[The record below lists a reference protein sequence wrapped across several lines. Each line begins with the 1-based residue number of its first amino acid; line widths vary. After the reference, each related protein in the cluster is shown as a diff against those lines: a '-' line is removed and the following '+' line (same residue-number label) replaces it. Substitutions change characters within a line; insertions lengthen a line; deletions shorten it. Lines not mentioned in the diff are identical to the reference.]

1 MQLPAQ
7 SVQTVP
13 TAALEK
19 PAAMVIVFGP
29 TMNATKKVKSMRKV
43 GLFTFIVPVKFSL
56 LQITAVHC
64 Q

>member
-7 SVQTVP
+7 TVQMVP
-13 TAALEK
+13 TAVLEK

-43 GLFTFIVPVKFSL
+43 GLFTL
-56 LQITAVHC
+56 LFQ
-64 Q
+64 

>member
-29 TMNATKKVKSMRKV
+29 TMNANKKVKSMRKV
-43 GLFTFIVPVKFSL
+43 GLFTLLLTVKLSL

>member
-7 SVQTVP
+7 NVQRVP
-13 TAALEK
+13 TAGLEN
-19 PAAMVIVFGP
+19 PGAMGIVFGP
-29 TMNATKKVKSMRKV
+29 TMNANKKVKSMRKV